1 MRYHEKDKMDYL
13 QSRLLGEENISDDY
27 ITDGWNVIC
36 DRTNQNKV
44 AKYVRA
50 NCHLMHIPSGK
61 LLITKSKAVMN

>member
-1 MRYHEKDKMDYL
+1 MDYL

-50 NCHLMHIPSGK
+50 NYHLMHIPSGK